1 MVDSIN
7 KQVAYE
13 IVANFRWLNNC
24 IDKHNE
30 LISKFALCNLVS
42 GLQNEKKKELINY
55 KITDKLEKQLK
66 RNKKKSK

>member
-13 IVANFRWLNNC
+13 IVANFKWLNNC

-30 LISKFALCNLVS
+30 LISRFALCNLVS
-42 GLQNEKKKELINY
+42 GLQNAKKEELINY

-66 RNKKKSK
+66 RGKKSK